1 MTRYGMEGI
10 SFYVTQNIV
19 DKLWS
24 NMGIIHSLP
33 PSHITAA
40 PVCFTIFSPSTL

>member
-1 MTRYGMEGI
+1 MNRLRVNGK

-24 NMGIIHSLP
+24 NMGIIYSLS
-33 PSHITAA
+33 PSHITAT
-40 PVCFTIFSPSTL
+40 PICFTIFGLSIL